1 MKWVWIALI
10 AFGCSASEAQQ
21 VTRVSNEQLANLLKQ
36 PEVQLLDVRTPA
48 EVAQGIIEG
57 ATIIDIYDPEFTSK
71 VNQLDKEKPI
81 AVYCASGG
89 RSAKSAKKLTDLGF
103 KKIYDLKAGYR
114 GWKSEGYPTVKQ

>member
-1 MKWVWIALI
+1 MRWVWIALI
-10 AFGCSASEAQQ
+10 ALGCATSEAQQ
-21 VTRVSNEQLANLLKQ
+21 VTRISNEQLVDLLKQ

-57 ATIIDIYDPEFTSK
+57 ATVIDIYDPEFISK

-81 AVYCASGG
+81 AVYCAAGG
-89 RSAKSAKKLTDLGF
+89 RSAKSAKTLTDLGF

-114 GWKSEGYPTVKQ
+114 GWKGEGYPTVKE